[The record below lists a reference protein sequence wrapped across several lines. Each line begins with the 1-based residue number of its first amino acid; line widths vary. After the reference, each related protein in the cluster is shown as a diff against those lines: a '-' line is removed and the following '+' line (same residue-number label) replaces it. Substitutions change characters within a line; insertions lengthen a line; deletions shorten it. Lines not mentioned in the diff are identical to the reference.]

1 MTTNN
6 TSVNTKTNAKITKF
20 AICGERCS
28 GTNYLEEVMKSN
40 FNIHY
45 TNEHGNKH
53 FFCFNNYDNKYA
65 DDTLFIGIIR
75 NPVYWLNSFCKEMY
89 HVPEINRKSL
99 NHFLFNE
106 FYSVLDEE
114 RPVYKDL
121 IQDNNNF
128 LLQKNKLYAT
138 TNYEINKK
146 DLNYI
151 TGNKYKNIFELRKL
165 KNDYL
170 VNSMPKKVLH
180 YILINYENLLYNFD
194 KTLHDIQIKFDLIPK
209 YAVYV
214 NIKKYKKSDNYNFV
228 RQRMITFN
236 KTIIDTIWNNLDV
249 EQENYLGYYKNDNN
263 TNFINN
269 YFLLK

>member
-6 TSVNTKTNAKITKF
+6 TNNTKITKF
-20 AICGERCS
+20 AIYGERCS
-28 GTNYLEEVMKSN
+28 GTNYLEEVMKTN
-40 FNIHY
+40 FHLHY
-45 TNEHGNKH
+45 TIEHGNKH
-53 FFCFNNYDNKYA
+53 FFCFNNYENKST
-65 DDTLFIGIIR
+65 DDTLFIGIVR

-89 HVPEINRKSL
+89 HVPEINRNFK
-99 NHFLFNE
+99 NFLFNE

-114 RPVYKDL
+114 KPVCKDL
-121 IQDNNNF
+121 MQDNNNF
-128 LLQKNKLYAT
+128 LLQNNKLYANA
-138 TNYEINKK
+138 NYEVNKK

-170 VNSMPKKVLH
+170 MNSMPKKVPH

-194 KTLHDIQIKFDLIPK
+194 KTLHDIQDKFNLTSKHSEYI
-209 YAVYV
+209 

-236 KTIIDTIWNNLDV
+236 KTIIDTIWNNLNV
-249 EQENYLGYYKNDNN
+249 KQENYLGYYKNDNN
-263 TNFINN
+263 NNFINN